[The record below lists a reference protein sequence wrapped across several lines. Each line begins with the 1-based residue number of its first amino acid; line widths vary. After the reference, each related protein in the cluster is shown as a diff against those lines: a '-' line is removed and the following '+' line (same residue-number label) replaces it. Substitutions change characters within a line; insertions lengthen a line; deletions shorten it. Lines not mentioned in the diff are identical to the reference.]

1 MGFQS
6 SIKMKGHQAM
16 KKSKIQTSQKQQD
29 VWQFHIGKGKH
40 TTKVCVHLD
49 LAEEPAQDEIVK
61 NLVDYVTAMEDICK
75 TCA

>member
-1 MGFQS
+1 MLNL
-6 SIKMKGHQAM
+6 
-16 KKSKIQTSQKQQD
+16 D
-29 VWQFHIGKGKH
+29 VWQFYIRKGKH

>member
-1 MGFQS
+1 MLN
-6 SIKMKGHQAM
+6 
-16 KKSKIQTSQKQQD
+16 QD
-29 VWQFHIGKGKH
+29 VLQFHIGKGKH